1 MKHLKHMRIWLDILM
16 FAAFV
21 AALGMRITDVFL
33 HEILGTAALILFAVH
48 NILNWRWYKNLFA
61 GKYFA
66 MRILGAATNIGLL
79 ILCIIVFASAV
90 IISQYIF
97 GFGIS
102 DMQARQWHS
111 VAAYYLMLFLG
122 LHMGL
127 HFNFIFG
134 KAGAFAKCAMAA
146 FALLGIY
153 AVFDRAFLQKLFCGY
168 SFDYWS
174 GELPAV
180 LFFAENAAIVFL
192 TAAITRGLIYIFNSK
207 TKGLK

>member
-21 AALGMRITDVFL
+21 AALGMHITDVFL
-33 HEILGTAALILFAVH
+33 HEILGVAALILFAVH

-153 AVFDRAFLQKLFCGY
+153 AVFDRAFLRILVRLLERRIACGT
-168 SFDYWS
+168 
-174 GELPAV
+174 
-180 LFFAENAAIVFL
+180 FL
-192 TAAITRGLIYIFNSK
+192 CRKCGDSIFN
-207 TKGLK
+207 GCNYARLDFYF